1 MKGKKILLTGA
12 ALGSLALFAP
22 DTSHAIRVWSAS
34 TQHFL
39 DINFLIQTW
48 IRYQQL
54 SKENRPNFV
63 KAPESNIDTSF
74 RRIRFRLGG
83 TYNKWFKFNFVMRLN
98 NTGRESYI
106 APFGGQPAG
115 YLRQGGLLGGR
126 NFALHELDLKF
137 DISKMIGAEG
147 VIIDA
152 HLGFPR
158 LPLGREQYGR
168 TGFDNLESD
177 RTFATLR
184 WTHLTVANV
193 TGRAYGGYVHLRKS
207 TKAKGMRK
215 FTFDIFG
222 GVFDGFKGIEQPWD
236 MTYVGLK
243 CNPNAVTNNGRCDDE
258 GEILPD
264 PQPAKNI
271 AQMRGN
277 STDSF
282 LYIARMTFMLGKPEG
297 KPKGLNW
304 LYRDTYLGKRKGI
317 TLGFSYATQSG
328 IDQELITDVQGPI
341 PGYNGK
347 GFPKNGAGSVQV
359 RVPYLIL
366 PNPFDNFNDVV
377 NNPVNMQMYG
387 ADLAIHYGPVTI
399 IGEYGQNKFTGLWLG
414 PSNTDESITNTW
426 IIGKAA
432 FAINPKSNH
441 LIEPY
446 VSYYIWDPEIK
457 EVGGKAYGDAANFIK
472 GNVNGKDGATLGKL
486 QVTSV
491 GFNYWYTPAK
501 LLGWTFEY
509 QTIDEERNDIK
520 NDSFTVQFRFVF

>member
-1 MKGKKILLTGA
+1 MKMKGKKTILAGA
-12 ALGSLALFAP
+12 ALSSLALFAP

-54 SKENRPNFV
+54 SDENRPNFV

-106 APFGGQPAG
+106 APLGGQPAG

-193 TGRAYGGYVHLRKS
+193 TGRAYGGYIHLRKS
-207 TKAKGMRK
+207 TKSKGMRK

-222 GVFDGFKGIEQPWD
+222 GVFDGFKGIDQPWD
-236 MTYVGLK
+236 LTITDFSASSGMK
-243 CNPNAVTNNGRCDDE
+243 CPNSF
-258 GEILPD
+258 
-264 PQPAKNI
+264 
-271 AQMRGN
+271 AQCLSQLRGN

-317 TLGFSYATQSG
+317 TLGFSYATQTG
-328 IDQELITDVQGPI
+328 IDQELITDVQGPA
-341 PGYNGK
+341 PGVKGNGQAGN
-347 GFPKNGAGSVQV
+347 GFGTVQV

-366 PNPFDNFNDVV
+366 PNPLANKTVYNNVV
-377 NNPVNMQMYG
+377 NNPVDMQMYG
-387 ADLAIHYGPVTI
+387 ADLAIHYGPVTL

-414 PSNTDESITNTW
+414 TSNTDESITNTW
-426 IIGKAA
+426 IIAKAA
-432 FAINPKSNH
+432 YAINPRSNH

-457 EVGGKAYGDAANFIK
+457 EAQCGSNTCAYGDAANFIK